1 MLAAMIRTAAIAIA
15 AALLTVSCTSGGK
28 SGPPASSSA
37 DAIKTSD
44 STASTGA
51 TSASAPTS
59 APSARAGA
67 PAPAAVAAVDWPTY
81 HGNNQR
87 TGVASSLVPVHTA
100 ARRIWSLRL
109 DGAVYGSPVVVNG
122 AKIVVTEN
130 DSVYRIAGNR
140 VVWRKHL
147 GTPVPRSS
155 LPCGNIDPLGITGT
169 PAFDRATST
178 LVVVA
183 ELANPIRHV
192 AVGLNPATGAQ
203 RWFRNVDVPRS
214 VGGIT
219 PAAMQE
225 RGALLV
231 SGRRVYV
238 PYGGL
243 AGDCSSY
250 RGSVVGVDL
259 DHPASAALWHFT
271 VPTTREA
278 GIWTPPGP
286 VENPGGGLLV
296 AVGNGAS
303 GVGDPYDHSD
313 SILKIALQQIQDSFS
328 PSTWATDNDADLD
341 LGSQGPAIVG
351 NWVFTAGK
359 SGTAYL
365 LHRAALG
372 GIGGQA
378 SQMSLCRSFGGT
390 AVSGS
395 VVYVPCTDGIRA
407 VRVNSNGTMT
417 LLWHTAAGITGSPV
431 IGGGRLWA
439 LDTGAG
445 VLHTISP
452 ATGAVMGSLPVGT
465 VSRFATPA
473 LYGNAVIVGT
483 LSGVVAYSWS

>member
-1 MLAAMIRTAAIAIA
+1 
-15 AALLTVSCTSGGK
+15 
-28 SGPPASSSA
+28 
-37 DAIKTSD
+37 
-44 STASTGA
+44 
-51 TSASAPTS
+51 
-59 APSARAGA
+59 
-67 PAPAAVAAVDWPTY
+67 
-81 HGNNQR
+81 
-87 TGVASSLVPVHTA
+87 
-100 ARRIWSLRL
+100 
-109 DGAVYGSPVVVNG
+109 
-122 AKIVVTEN
+122 
-130 DSVYRIAGNR
+130 
-140 VVWRKHL
+140 
-147 GTPVPRSS
+147 VPRSS

-192 AVGLNPATGAQ
+192 AVGLNPSTGAQ
-203 RWFRNVDVPRS
+203 RWFRNVDVPSS

-219 PAAMQE
+219 PTAMQQ
-225 RGALLV
+225 RGALIV
-231 SGRRVYV
+231 SGRRAYI

-259 DHPASAALWHFT
+259 NHPMTAALWHFT

-303 GVGDPYDHSD
+303 GPGNPYDFSD
-313 SILKIALQQIQDSFS
+313 SILKIALQRIQDSFS
-328 PSTWATDNDADLD
+328 PSSWASDNAADLD
-341 LGSQGPAIVG
+341 LGSQGPAIIG
-351 NWVFTAGK
+351 SWVFSAGK

-372 GIGGQA
+372 HIGGQA
-378 SQMSLCRSFGGT
+378 SQISLCTSFGGT
-390 AVSGS
+390 AVQNS

-407 VRVNSNGTMT
+407 VRINSNGTMT
-417 LLWHTAAGITGSPV
+417 PLWHAAAGITGSPV
-431 IGGGRLWA
+431 IGAGRLWA

-445 VLHTISP
+445 ALHMLNP
-452 ATGAVMGSLPVGT
+452 ATGADMGSVAVGA
-465 VSRFATPA
+465 VNRFATPA

-483 LSGVVAYSWS
+483 LSGVVAYNWS